1 MFAATICRHRSNPRH
16 VGYYRRSLGFEIL
29 GEERHNLRV
38 NAPAVLMGMSFR
50 KIGEN
55 MHRYAGKETRATR
68 ASAGATRMG
77 VTKAAM
83 QRSFYVYGFSP
94 AEEAGILVRLRRID
108 RQSARRANPTRVS
121 NSGIALTLRRQD

>member
-1 MFAATICRHRSNPRH
+1 
-16 VGYYRRSLGFEIL
+16 
-29 GEERHNLRV
+29 
-38 NAPAVLMGMSFR
+38 MGMSFR

-55 MHRYAGKETRATR
+55 MHRYAGKVTRGPT
-68 ASAGATRMG
+68 ASHGATRMG

-108 RQSARRANPTRVS
+108 RQSARRPKPDAGYRTPAS
-121 NSGIALTLRRQD
+121 I